1 MASGGDQTGTEIP
14 TDISRLPV
22 GDALRTRREQLG
34 WTLPDVA
41 AWLRIRQSYLEAL
54 EAGQPGKIPGGAY
67 AMAFL
72 RTYSGALGL
81 DADDMLR
88 RFRGETKEV
97 TRKPELS
104 FPVPVPERG
113 VPAGAIVLLGVVM
126 VVGAYV
132 GWYELG
138 GRSTHEAHSVPPVP
152 EALSPYVNSNG
163 RGPSPQVATV
173 MPGPG
178 QVPSPLPPAA
188 TGTPADAAAQKPAA
202 NPETAGVA
210 ADMPKVAPSPAPGSA
225 AQSSNGVASDATR
238 PGAAPA
244 SVPTTGLSSGAA
256 TSTPAPTP
264 AASDGADPSTVTLN
278 AISNSWVQV
287 RQPGGKVIYDHVMQA
302 GEHWSVPADAGA
314 VVLNTGNAGGLT
326 VSAGGV
332 TSPVLG
338 RVGGVRRGIPLTVE
352 AVKSG
357 EIASGADKSAKPAA
371 PDAASSSGATGSV
384 TATPAGGSVDS
395 VRTAPHAG
403 PVQHRPAQPPA
414 EDETERLN
422 QAQLKQSV
430 PPQ

>member
-1 MASGGDQTGTEIP
+1 MASSGDQTGTEIP

-54 EAGQPGKIPGGAY
+54 EAGQPAKIPGGAY

-88 RFRGETKEV
+88 RFRGETKDV

-138 GRSTHEAHSVPPVP
+138 GRSTHEAHTVPPVP
-152 EALSPYVNSNG
+152 EALSPYANSNG
-163 RGPSPQVATV
+163 HGPSPQVATV

-178 QVPSPLPPAA
+178 QTPSPLPP
-188 TGTPADAAAQKPAA
+188 TTDNKPADTTAQKPAA

-210 ADMPKVAPSPAPGSA
+210 ADLQHPATSPAVA
-225 AQSSNGVASDATR
+225 AQPNAATT
-238 PGAAPA
+238 GAPA
-244 SVPTTGLSSGAA
+244 STVPATGTAQTATGVNGAA
-256 TSTPAPTP
+256 TPATDATPSVA
-264 AASDGADPSTVTLN
+264 DGADAKTVTLN
-278 AISNSWVQV
+278 AVGNAWVQV
-287 RQPGGKVIYDHVMQA
+287 RQPGGKVLYDHVMQA
-302 GEHWSVPADAGA
+302 GDHWSVPADAGT
-314 VVLNTGNAGGLT
+314 VVLNTGNAGGIT

-338 RVGGVRRGIPLTVE
+338 RIGGVRRGIPLTLD

-357 EIASGADKSAKPAA
+357 EIAGSADKTAKSAT
-371 PDAASSSGATGSV
+371 PDAATPSPAPVDGTTPSGDSSV
-384 TATPAGGSVDS
+384 TPKPAP
-395 VRTAPHAG
+395 RARPTQHHAPQA
-403 PVQHRPAQPPA
+403 PV

-422 QAQLKQSV
+422 RAQLKQPA